1 MKRFK
6 LVRVMM
12 GSGWPS
18 GHIAIDHYHTF
29 PDKAGGKEKCL
40 TLDTEDEV
48 ELSKEIDELIAELED
63 LRASAPARFAAWK
76 RAEA

>member
-1 MKRFK
+1 
-6 LVRVMM
+6 VD
-12 GSGWPS
+12 GQAD
-18 GHIAIDHYHTF
+18 AIDHYHTF
-29 PDKAGGKEKCL
+29 PDKAGGKEMCL